1 MTQEMF
7 LSLFVEVSLITL
19 LNLWEIVVGTVNE
32 LLLQTN
38 ALTLCSNDLSPP
50 K

>member
-32 LLLQTN
+32 LLLQIN
-38 ALTLCSNDLSPP
+38 ALT
-50 K
+50 